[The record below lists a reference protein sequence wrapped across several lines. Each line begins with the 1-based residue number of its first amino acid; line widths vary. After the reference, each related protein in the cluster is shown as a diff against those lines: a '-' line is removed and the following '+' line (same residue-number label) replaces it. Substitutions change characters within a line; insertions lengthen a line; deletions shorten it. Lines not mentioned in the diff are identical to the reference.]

1 MPAWSIAPI
10 IVGAII
16 ILLFVFAL
24 LTYGVAFGKRYDKNP
39 LLKYFTASDF
49 NLTANGFSIGKL
61 KGFIYE
67 KEDIPRK
74 PEVVI
79 FAHGMGPG
87 HIAYTTEI
95 AYLCNQGYRV
105 VAVDSLGCNFSGGKN
120 IRGMYEGA
128 RTVVK
133 TIDYVKSEL
142 KAENIYLVGHSWGG
156 YSVLC
161 ASKERK
167 VDKVV
172 AISAPSSP
180 VKTLYEGAS
189 KVISKPFSAILCPFW
204 WLINLLKFGYKGNAS
219 AKKSILKS
227 SAKFLLVHGDKDKVV
242 THAKAVYYGVYGEN
256 VTKFLAENKAHNPY
270 NTALAEAKLAELSL
284 SLYKAK
290 KMTEEERKEY
300 FNNFDYTI
308 ATQED
313 SEVMAQI
320 SSFLN

>member
-1 MPAWSIAPI
+1 MDAWLIALI
-10 IVGAII
+10 AVGAILV
-16 ILLFVFAL
+16 LLFVFAL

-39 LLKYFTASDF
+39 LLKYFSANDF
-49 NLTANGFSIGKL
+49 NLSANGFSIGKL
-61 KGFIYE
+61 NGFIYE
-67 KEDIPRK
+67 KEGITKK
-74 PEVVI
+74 PEVVV

-95 AYLCNQGYRV
+95 AYLCNQGFMV

-128 RTVVK
+128 RTVIK
-133 TIDYVKSEL
+133 TVDYVKREL
-142 KAENIYLVGHSWGG
+142 KAEKVYLVGHSWGG

-189 KVISKPFSAILCPFW
+189 KVISKPFSAMLCPFW
-204 WLINLLKFGYKGNAS
+204 WLINLFKFGYKGNAS
-219 AKKSILKS
+219 AKKRIRKS
-227 SAKFLLVHGDKDKVV
+227 SAKFLLIHGDKDKVV
-242 THAKAVYYGVYGEN
+242 TPAKAVYYGVYGEN
-256 VTKFLAENKAHNPY
+256 VTKFLAKNKAHNPY
-270 NTALAEAKLAELSL
+270 STAIAEAKLAELSS
-284 SLYKAK
+284 SLYKVK
-290 KMTEEERKEY
+290 KMSEEERTEY
-300 FNNFDYTI
+300 FNNFDYNL

-313 SEVMAQI
+313 SEVMTQI
-320 SSFLN
+320 STFLN